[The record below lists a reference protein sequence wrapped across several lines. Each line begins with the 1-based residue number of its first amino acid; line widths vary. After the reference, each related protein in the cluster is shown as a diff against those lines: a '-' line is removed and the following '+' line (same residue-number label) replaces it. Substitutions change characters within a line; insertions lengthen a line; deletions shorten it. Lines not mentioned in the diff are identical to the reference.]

1 MSLNHPKTI
10 SPNPT
15 TPDSGEI
22 IYIKLVPSAKMWGP
36 LI

>member
-10 SPNPT
+10 SSIPT
-15 TPDSGEI
+15 IPDNGEI